1 MIKMPLFLLE
11 TSLCNCLFSQN
22 PPGKKLTNNLEIYET
37 GRCKIGKEE
46 VISISL
52 FFPTPETLFLKAT
65 VYLPLRVT
73 YRLHNCKWSR
83 CSLKTIFVLIS
94 YSLAPGFLMVIT
106 EQIIGKG
113 CWQTYSVKGQ
123 IANILG
129 FEGHNWSLSHT
140 LLCFVFNLSDT
151 QKAFLPCGLFKRRP
165 QVGFG
170 PHMSLAIVCGSL
182 FWTVI
187 ASWPSPWRP
196 SWLQETSLR
205 A

>member
-1 MIKMPLFLLE
+1 MIKMPLSLLE
-11 TSLCNCLFSQN
+11 TSLCSCLFSQN
-22 PPGKKLTNNLEIYET
+22 PPGKNSQITWRLTKLEGVKL
-37 GRCKIGKEE
+37 GKRR
-46 VISISL
+46 L
-52 FFPTPETLFLKAT
+52 FPFLFFFPTPETLFRKAT

-73 YRLHNCKWSR
+73 YRLHNCKWSH
-83 CSLKTIFVLIS
+83 CSLKMIFFLIS

-106 EQIIGKG
+106 EQIIGRG

-140 LLCFVFNLSDT
+140 LLCFVFNLSGT

-165 QVGFG
+165 WAGFG
-170 PHMSLAIVCGSL
+170 PHTSLAIVCGSL
-182 FWTVI
+182 FWTDK